1 MFNFTKTNK
10 SESLNDK
17 LQKLENNFQEKMDE
31 QDKSYKLHIQKLDEK
46 IVVLEEKH
54 KITYELMD
62 KLYDYRFQ
70 EININTAKLSK
81 QFSCKL
87 NECISVYDKKLEF
100 NFTTLQENAQNINSQ
115 INVLNKIQKET
126 FIEIQ
131 KIKNNVGNNF
141 GEQINTLSKQ
151 QEITN
156 EKIIALNNNVS
167 ELDDKIDVCVCEVY
181 EKINRFEE
189 EIHDNIKTI
198 NNQIYGFEKDLL
210 YGLEE
215 KLDEKI
221 KKIENTSNPIID
233 TSIITDKLEI
243 CMNAIKKINV
253 YRIPDDLRNSERE
266 RYYEDNHNLGTS
278 IIIINRKYEFSYIN
292 QFYNL
297 KVLVLNNWSLFTYG
311 KCSNNPTLYG
321 PESDTFTKMRDKYGE
336 MNNKTLETFIIHNSY
351 DLKNAGHGETTR
363 LEPLLLEYLCMQFK
377 KFPSL
382 KIVKLYYLDFPEN
395 IEDILIK
402 NLKNMAHAIKE
413 LHIISNNDLK
423 SSKLKNYCNNNNI
436 TFVVPRFN
444 DFILSKDPNPQ
455 GKCFSTAF
463 QWDLIVPLR
472 NQLMIED
479 DTYMRRKK
487 GYN

>member
-17 LQKLENNFQEKMDE
+17 LQKLENKFQEKMDE

-46 IVVLEEKH
+46 IAVLEEKH

-100 NFTTLQENAQNINSQ
+100 NFTTLQENMQNINSQ

-151 QEITN
+151 QDITN

-198 NNQIYGFEKDLL
+198 K
-210 YGLEE
+210 
-215 KLDEKI
+215 
-221 KKIENTSNPIID
+221 
-233 TSIITDKLEI
+233 
-243 CMNAIKKINV
+243 
-253 YRIPDDLRNSERE
+253 
-266 RYYEDNHNLGTS
+266 
-278 IIIINRKYEFSYIN
+278 
-292 QFYNL
+292 
-297 KVLVLNNWSLFTYG
+297 
-311 KCSNNPTLYG
+311 
-321 PESDTFTKMRDKYGE
+321 
-336 MNNKTLETFIIHNSY
+336 
-351 DLKNAGHGETTR
+351 
-363 LEPLLLEYLCMQFK
+363 
-377 KFPSL
+377 
-382 KIVKLYYLDFPEN
+382 
-395 IEDILIK
+395 
-402 NLKNMAHAIKE
+402 
-413 LHIISNNDLK
+413 
-423 SSKLKNYCNNNNI
+423 
-436 TFVVPRFN
+436 
-444 DFILSKDPNPQ
+444 
-455 GKCFSTAF
+455 
-463 QWDLIVPLR
+463 
-472 NQLMIED
+472 
-479 DTYMRRKK
+479 
-487 GYN
+487 